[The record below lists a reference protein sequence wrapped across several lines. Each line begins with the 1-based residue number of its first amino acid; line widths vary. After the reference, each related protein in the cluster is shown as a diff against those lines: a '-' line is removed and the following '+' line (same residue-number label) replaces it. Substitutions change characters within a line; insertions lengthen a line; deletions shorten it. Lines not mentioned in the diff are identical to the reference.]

1 MLLDSNA
8 KIDLFVDLLIR
19 FLENSLKIEI
29 DSEN

>member
-29 DSEN
+29 DSGN